1 MVQLSESFYLVVMII
16 LLVCVQKVYDALL
29 VQSKLTVSKGKCY
42 KLLAYSFMG
51 MGHKWKNEKEKQE
64 IMFGVLGHD

>member
-29 VQSKLTVSKGKCY
+29 V
-42 KLLAYSFMG
+42 
-51 MGHKWKNEKEKQE
+51 
-64 IMFGVLGHD
+64 